1 MSLLAEARAKKQAQ
15 EANPGKPGGLLAE
28 ARARNG
34 GTQNSRT
41 IPNNIDLESFN
52 PADFDTGGNY
62 QAQPPQPEQPG
73 ALKQGA
79 NLALEGVSAAQ
90 RAAFAIPDMVP
101 KAVNEVAGLI
111 GSEFRAPTLQGT
123 LGEEKGAFAGEGL
136 ATDIAAGA
144 GEGVM
149 MGLGVAG
156 VLNRLT
162 QALPDVPASTLQ
174 RVMKEIGKFMPT
186 TEAVAGAGGGAG
198 AVVGEKEGGTT
209 GAIIGGLA
217 GGLGAVG
224 LAQGAKSVATTAAGA
239 TKPVIDAIRTRL
251 GRGASGLIDDAGL
264 PVPAF
269 QKALEKNGLTF
280 GSIVDDVDNLP
291 ALRPGQSMNDYAN
304 QIAVRKLNQGTSDA
318 GLADK
323 MVKPSKTGRTL
334 ELATDDLAV
343 DTIKNGWGRGY
354 IGNVKNSNDNTR
366 NAMGEMLNIKRKVMI
381 DNGIPDRPLD
391 VAGDELFKQIQ
402 FVRNQTNRLRGELEV
417 ASKELK
423 GKRLN
428 TAPVEAH
435 VFKMLDDLNMNIPN
449 EIMSDSRQLR
459 AFLASDEPF
468 KSTAISPDESAKNL
482 IRKAVD
488 LMSEASDDA
497 FNGHI
502 LKKQLDS
509 LIDYNRADSKLTP
522 KGEQF
527 ATGLRRAVNESVRN
541 ISTKYA
547 QVNDD
552 ISTAL
557 DTIKSVTEPLSKSA
571 KESFYSASEGDSTY
585 EALGQEIRK
594 LETNYPTRPALEDAL
609 QKVSETSERFGAK
622 FDVDLRRLANF
633 NNGLDDRFGST
644 AKGSQAGQQEIG
656 TKAAIRSLNRPM
668 EVLKD
673 QIAEK
678 ALKLLTPTD
687 EDALN
692 SMQRLLKRKK

>member
-1 MSLLAEARAKKQAQ
+1 MSLLAEAKAKKQAQ
-15 EANPGKPGGLLAE
+15 EANPGKAVGLLAE
-28 ARARNG
+28 ARASKG
-34 GTQNSRT
+34 GAQKVSGTA
-41 IPNNIDLESFN
+41 NNIDLENFN

-73 ALKQGA
+73 VLRQGA

-123 LGEEKGAFAGEGL
+123 LGEEKGAFAGEGP

-149 MGLGVAG
+149 MSLGGAG
-156 VLNRLT
+156 ALKRLT
-162 QALPDVPASTLQ
+162 QALPDIPASTLQ
-174 RVMKEIGKFMPT
+174 RVIKEVGKFMPT
-186 TEAVAGAGGGAG
+186 TEALAGAGGGAG

-217 GGLGAVG
+217 GGLGAAG

-239 TKPVIDAIRTRL
+239 TKPVIDSIRNRL

-264 PVPAF
+264 PVAAF
-269 QKALEKNGLTF
+269 QKALKKNGLTF

-334 ELATDDLAV
+334 ELAADDLAV

-354 IGNVKNSNDNTR
+354 IGNAKNSNKATSD
-366 NAMGEMLNIKRKVMI
+366 AMARMVNIKRKVLI
-381 DNGIPDRPLD
+381 DNGIPDRPID
-391 VAGDELFKQIQ
+391 VAGDEFFKQVTFI
-402 FVRNQTNRLRGELEV
+402 RNQTNRLRGELEV

-423 GKRLN
+423 GQRLN
-428 TAPVEAH
+428 TAPVEEQ
-435 VFKMLDDLNMNIPN
+435 VFKMLDDINMDIPEN
-449 EIMSDSRQLR
+449 VMSDGRKLK

-488 LMSEASDDA
+488 LMSDASDDA

-509 LIDYNRADSKLTP
+509 LINYNRAESKLTP

-527 ATGLRRAVNESVRN
+527 AISLRGAVNDSVRN
-541 ISTKYA
+541 ISPTYA
-547 QVNDD
+547 AVNDD
-552 ISTAL
+552 ISRAL
-557 DTIKSVTEPLSKSA
+557 GTIESVTKTLPKSVRDNLYKTN
-571 KESFYSASEGDSTY
+571 SEA
-585 EALGQEIRK
+585 ALGQEIRK
-594 LETNYPTRPALEDAL
+594 LETNYSNRTALEDAINN
-609 QKVSETSERFGAK
+609 VSDTASHFGGK
-622 FDVDLRRLANF
+622 FDVDLRRLASF

-644 AKGSQAGQQEIG
+644 VKGSLAGQQEIG

-692 SMQRLLKRKK
+692 SMQRLLRRKK